1 MSDIITNIHAEGDNV
16 IFNRVQDC
24 MPIVAQVET
33 MRQQG
38 ALGDKEM
45 RHAARF
51 PMVIIEKYLND
62 KGITF
67 QDFMS
72 DQSHIK
78 VMMSDPALAAF
89 RVWEGKV

>member
-1 MSDIITNIHAEGDNV
+1 MSDIRTNIHAEGENI
-16 IFNRVQDC
+16 IFNRTQDC
-24 MPIVAQVET
+24 MPIVAQVNT

-51 PMVIIEKYLND
+51 PMVIVEKYIND

-67 QDFMS
+67 REFMG
-72 DQSHIK
+72 DPSHVK
-78 VMMSDPALAAF
+78 VMMSDPALSSF
-89 RVWEGKV
+89 RVWEGKT

>member
-1 MSDIITNIHAEGDNV
+1 MSDIRTNIQSEGDNL

-24 MPIVAQVET
+24 MPIVAQVNT

-38 ALGDKEM
+38 TTGDKEM

-51 PMVIIEKYLND
+51 PMVIVEKYINE

-67 QDFMS
+67 QEFMGN
-72 DQSHIK
+72 QSHIK
-78 VMMSDPALAAF
+78 AMMSDPALSAF